1 MLIFFTYFIY
11 FIVLLILASL
21 RIKSVLSNSDED
33 HNKEKRGPPPT
44 SIELM
49 IFCYVASFI
58 WSEIKQL
65 YNEGLIEYLRD
76 S

>member
-1 MLIFFTYFIY
+1 L

-21 RIKSVLSNSDED
+21 RIRSVLADSVED
-33 HNKEKRGPPPT
+33 NNKEKRGPPPT
-44 SIELM
+44 SIEWM
-49 IFCYVASFI
+49 IYVYVASFI

-76 S
+76 WYF